1 MSETDTSIHV
11 DAAAAVHGDVEHP
24 GDAEYVRIAVILAL
38 ITGVEVAVY
47 YIKALKSVLIPILI
61 VLAVT
66 KFTMVALFFMHLK
79 FDSRLFR
86 RLFVTGIILAII
98 VYTIALTSLHV
109 FS

>member
-1 MSETDTSIHV
+1 M
-11 DAAAAVHGDVEHP
+11 HGDVEHP
-24 GDAEYVRIAVILAL
+24 GEAEYVRIAVILAL

-47 YIKALKSVLIPILI
+47 YMSALKSVLIPILV

>member
-1 MSETDTSIHV
+1 MSETDTSLHT
-11 DAAAAVHGDVEHP
+11 DAAAAAHGEVEHP
-24 GDAEYVRIAVILAL
+24 GEAQYVRIAVILAL
-38 ITGVEVAVY
+38 ITGLEVAVY
-47 YIKALKSVLIPILI
+47 YIKGLKSVIVPILV

-98 VYTIALTSLHV
+98 VYTIALMSLHV
-109 FS
+109 LD

>member
-1 MSETDTSIHV
+1 MSDIDTGTHV
-11 DAAAAVHGDVEHP
+11 DAAAVHGDVEHP
-24 GDAEYVRIAVILAL
+24 GEAQYVRIAVILAL
-38 ITGVEVAVY
+38 LTGVEVAVY
-47 YIKALKSVLIPILI
+47 YISGLKSVIVPILV

-86 RLFVTGIILAII
+86 RLFVAGIVLAII

-109 FS
+109 LS

>member
-1 MSETDTSIHV
+1 MTETDTSIHV

-24 GDAEYVRIAVILAL
+24 GEAQYVRIAVILAL

-47 YIKALKSVLIPILI
+47 YISGLKSVIVPILV

-86 RLFVTGIILAII
+86 RLFVTGIILAIL
-98 VYTIALTSLHV
+98 VYTIALMSLHV
-109 FS
+109 LS

>member
-1 MSETDTSIHV
+1 MTEAAATSVHV
-11 DAAAAVHGDVEHP
+11 DAASHGDVEHP
-24 GDAEYVRIAVILAL
+24 GEAEYVRIAVILAL
-38 ITGVEVAVY
+38 ITGLEVAVY
-47 YIKALKSVLIPILI
+47 YIGALKSVLIPILV

-79 FDSRLFR
+79 FDSKLFR
-86 RLFVTGIILAII
+86 RLFVAGIVLALV

>member
-1 MSETDTSIHV
+1 MTDTSIHS
-11 DAAAAVHGDVEHP
+11 DAAAGHGDVGHP
-24 GDAEYVRIAVILAL
+24 GEAEYVRIAVILAL

-47 YIKALKSVLIPILI
+47 YIHALKSVLIPILV

-86 RLFVTGIILAII
+86 RLFITGIVLALF

>member
-1 MSETDTSIHV
+1 MTETDTSVHT
-11 DAAAAVHGDVEHP
+11 DAAAVHGDVEHP
-24 GDAEYVRIAVILAL
+24 GEAEYVRIAVILAL

-47 YIKALKSVLIPILI
+47 YMSALKSVLIPILV

-86 RLFVTGIILAII
+86 RLFVTGIVLAII

>member
-1 MSETDTSIHV
+1 MTDTSVHT
-11 DAAAAVHGDVEHP
+11 DAAAAGHGDVEHP

-47 YIKALKSVLIPILI
+47 YISALKSVLIPILV

-86 RLFVTGIILAII
+86 RLFVAGIVLALI

>member
-1 MSETDTSIHV
+1 MTETDTSIHI

-24 GDAEYVRIAVILAL
+24 GEAEYVRIAVILAL

-47 YIKALKSVLIPILI
+47 YMSALKSVLIPILV

-79 FDSRLFR
+79 FDSKLFR
-86 RLFVTGIILAII
+86 RLFVAGIVLALV

>member
-1 MSETDTSIHV
+1 MTETDTSIHV
-11 DAAAAVHGDVEHP
+11 DAAAAVHGDVAHP
-24 GDAEYVRIAVILAL
+24 GEAEYVRIAVILAL

-47 YIKALKSVLIPILI
+47 YVKALHSVLIPILV

-86 RLFVTGIILAII
+86 RLFITGIVLALF

>member
-1 MSETDTSIHV
+1 MTHTDTTIHP
-11 DAAAAVHGDVEHP
+11 DAAAAAHEAEHP

-47 YIKALKSVLIPILI
+47 YIGALKSVLIPILV
-61 VLAVT
+61 VLAAT

-86 RLFVTGIILAII
+86 RLFVAGIVLALI

>member
-1 MSETDTSIHV
+1 MTETDTSVHT
-11 DAAAAVHGDVEHP
+11 DAAAVHGDVKHP
-24 GDAEYVRIAVILAL
+24 GEAEYVRIAVILAL

-47 YIKALKSVLIPILI
+47 YMSALKSVLIPILV

-86 RLFVTGIILAII
+86 RLFVTGIVLAII